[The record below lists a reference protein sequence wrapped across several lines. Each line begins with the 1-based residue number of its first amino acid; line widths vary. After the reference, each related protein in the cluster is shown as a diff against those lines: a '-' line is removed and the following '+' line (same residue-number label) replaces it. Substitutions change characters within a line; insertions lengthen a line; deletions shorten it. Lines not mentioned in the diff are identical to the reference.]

1 MRTYKVNK
9 IEYIVF
15 ESIDELPDNIH
26 YIDNWRESQ
35 ISDWVLADDGCIIQI
50 LRKGTMLK
58 SKGKSKQVSYIGTC
72 TGTFIVSK
80 STKMDTSRRPNIYSF
95 SGNLTPEEIV
105 ESRKKLNS
113 KEELFVLNLGK
124 GMDPKQ
130 AYIRSFP
137 TNNPG
142 YANIKAGQLIKTE
155 RIRTAMKEELKP
167 VMEELGI
174 DAKKVLEGIKF
185 IAQTAQKDDTKLK
198 ALFKLSDIL
207 DLEDKTTTSVQ
218 QLSGAVFQGFSKEQ
232 IESAERKEL
241 TDGSSR

>member
-1 MRTYKVNK
+1 M
-9 IEYIVF
+9 
-15 ESIDELPDNIH
+15 
-26 YIDNWRESQ
+26 
-35 ISDWVLADDGCIIQI
+35 
-50 LRKGTMLK
+50 LRA
-58 SKGKSKQVSYIGTC
+58 KGKVRQVSYVGTC
-72 TGTFIVSK
+72 TGTFLVSK
-80 STKMDTSRRPNIYSF
+80 SVKMDTSKRPNIYSF
-95 SGNLTPEEIV
+95 SGSLTPEEIV
-105 ESRKKLNS
+105 EFRKKLNS

-124 GMDPKQ
+124 GMDPKE
-130 AYIRSFP
+130 AYIRAFP

-207 DLEDKTTTSVQ
+207 DLEDKTTTNVQ

-241 TDGSSR
+241 SDGS